1 MALTGPTF
9 EDYVAGR
16 LPSLLR
22 LAGALAG
29 DPGTAE
35 EVVQEVLLRAS
46 RQWPR
51 IADLDAPNAY
61 VRRMV
66 VNEYQ
71 SWRRKWARLVPRAVI
86 ETGEAAPDP
95 AERHAARDEITR
107 RLARLP
113 PRQKAVIVL
122 RFYEGMSDDAIAE
135 VLGCSVSTVRS
146 QASRALASL
155 RLDAEP
161 DRTVD
166 LVGEGF

>member
-51 IADLDAPNAY
+51 IADLDAPDAY

-113 PRQKAVIVL
+113 PRQKTVIVL
-122 RFYEGMSDDAIAE
+122 RFYEGTQPTGFRPRIVAIRTSD
-135 VLGCSVSTVRS
+135 
-146 QASRALASL
+146 SRAGSRPL
-155 RLDAEP
+155 RVARGVTVARAWGDAAG
-161 DRTVD
+161 RR
-166 LVGEGF
+166 